1 MPRKFFRKLSS
12 GYFKKQSDSGLLKP
26 FQNALAHPVFFSVSR
41 RSVAA
46 ATAIGLFVALLPLP
60 GQSLIAPLTAFVWR
74 ANVAIAAVA
83 VWLSNPL
90 TMLPIFYFEYR
101 LGSMIL
107 NRPLEPFAI
116 ELSWEWLAE
125 GLQNT
130 WQPLLLGAIITATL
144 TSALFYLVISGI
156 WRLIVIQRYR
166 RRALKPPGRK

>member
-1 MPRKFFRKLSS
+1 MPRKFFRKLSA
-12 GYFKKQSDSGLLKP
+12 GYFRKQSESGPLKP
-26 FQNALAHPVFFSVSR
+26 FRRVLSHPKFFSVSR

-107 NRPLEPFAI
+107 DRPLEPFTI
-116 ELSWEWLAE
+116 ELSWEWLAA

-130 WQPLLLGAIITATL
+130 WQPLLLGAMITATL
-144 TSALFYLVISGI
+144 TSALFYLIISAI
-156 WRLIVIQRYR
+156 WRMIVIQRYR
-166 RRALKPPGRK
+166 RRTLKSPRQ